1 MQQPVDGI
9 ETSPVQGET
18 SMWSMPVMPE
28 KVRDVHEKV
37 RDVHANVSEKLTDYH
52 GRAKSCCSCGDR
64 GAIIWFGV
72 IILLLMQSIPLM
84 GADEVLSST
93 IYEYFVGSTVGWLI
107 YGVCLAI
114 IIFYAVSMF
123 IFFTCARREE
133 RTVQVLFLIVH
144 LTLLVYGIGFW
155 FLSDMFSDSYGGAVD
170 DLEDSCSSSNLTGA
184 LYDEFVDLLAIR
196 ETTSCSDLESV
207 TLCSGYNASDYSHIT
222 LLEKIESYYRCSGY
236 CLTYNESWKTLISLR
251 SLKFSS
257 RRGGIRRLAA
267 RQGLVAL
274 QLNATSCSNENKSST
289 VVSTTDSGTVVL
301 PEGYDYPPTLFTLSN
316 YKSSCTA
323 MLIDDLTF
331 NLASTSSFLWI
342 EAVVTIVISIIVL
355 LISILWMFCED
366 QAKEKDLLLGPTKRH
381 HHRARKE
388 RH

>member
-1 MQQPVDGI
+1 MSMESGNMQQPVDGM

-28 KVRDVHEKV
+28 QV

-72 IILLLMQSIPLM
+72 IILLVMQAIPLM
-84 GADEVLSST
+84 GALELLTST
-93 IYEYFVGSTVGWLI
+93 IYEYLVGSTMGWVI

-114 IIFYAVSMF
+114 IVFYAVSMF
-123 IFFTCARREE
+123 IFFTCARREN
-133 RTVQVLFLIVH
+133 RSVQVLFLIVH
-144 LTLLVYGIGFW
+144 ITLLVYGVGFW
-155 FLSDMFSDSYGGAVD
+155 FLSDMFGDSYGTAVD
-170 DLEDSCSSSNLTGA
+170 DLEDSCTSSNLTGA
-184 LYDEFVDLLAIR
+184 LYDEFVELLAIR
-196 ETTSCSDLESV
+196 DTASCHDLESV
-207 TLCSGYNASDYSHIT
+207 TLCSGYNASDYSHIS

-236 CLTYNESWKTLISLR
+236 CLAYNESWKTLISLR
-251 SLKFSS
+251 SLKFST

-274 QLNATSCSNENKSST
+274 QLKSST
-289 VVSTTDSGTVVL
+289 VVSMTDTSAVVL
-301 PEGYDYPPTLFTLSN
+301 PEGYDYPPTLFTLAN
-316 YKSSCTA
+316 YQSSCTA
-323 MLIDDLTF
+323 MLVDDLTF
-331 NLASTSSFLWI
+331 NLGSTSSFLYY
-342 EAVVTIVISIIVL
+342 EALVTIG
-355 LISILWMFCED
+355 ISILVLLVSILLTFCED
-366 QAKEKDLLLGPTKRH
+366 EAKEKDLLLGPTKRH